1 MAEILETIMLVAF
14 GLSWPINVY
23 KNLKARTAKAMSL
36 WFILLIISGYMAGI
50 TAKIISGRINYV
62 LVVYILNL
70 IMVSANLVVYFIN
83 RRNDRMN
90 YCADDRQEA

>member
-36 WFILLIISGYMAGI
+36 WFILLIISGYVAGI

-62 LVVYILNL
+62 LGVYILNL

-90 YCADDRQEA
+90 YCTEDGQEA